1 MATARLSSSASR
13 GRSGYTGV
21 LLHRRTLGDNA
32 SRVSAHSS
40 VLAQGRASQSSP
52 PRHGKQQQHDLSLPF
67 PFLEPGA
74 RLPSSLKSAPFAGG
88 CIVLVDKP
96 QGWTSFDVC
105 ACVRNRFRRA
115 YGVAK
120 VGHTGTLDPM
130 ATGLLVLCVGRAT
143 KAVDS
148 LTGAPKRYEGV
159 LRLGEET
166 SSQDADTDVTALRPW
181 RQLTRGVLR
190 AQAASMLG
198 DLKQCPPM
206 YSAVKV
212 GGTRLYQLARQ
223 GKVIERRARDVR
235 VDEFD
240 LFFDV
245 CSDGEDEEK
254 SSGTSPSSSSSPP
267 ENDDDMNFHDSV
279 GADAGFGFG
288 SSSSSAPGESSKNII
303 RMLAGLRVGVRQP
316 EIATALAQFLG
327 RLPANELRLVQP
339 RRDGLL
345 STSKG

>member
-267 ENDDDMNFHDSV
+267 ENDDDMKVACQDV
-279 GADAGFGFG
+279 GFRVACSKGTYVRTLANDLGNAVGSAAHLTALRRTHVREFSIENAWNLDQLCQSLVALADAEG
-288 SSSSSAPGESSKNII
+288 
-303 RMLAGLRVGVRQP
+303 
-316 EIATALAQFLG
+316 
-327 RLPANELRLVQP
+327 
-339 RRDGLL
+339 
-345 STSKG
+345 

>member
-1 MATARLSSSASR
+1 M
-13 GRSGYTGV
+13 
-21 LLHRRTLGDNA
+21 
-32 SRVSAHSS
+32 
-40 VLAQGRASQSSP
+40 
-52 PRHGKQQQHDLSLPF
+52 
-67 PFLEPGA
+67 
-74 RLPSSLKSAPFAGG
+74 APFAGG
-88 CIVLVDKP
+88 CLLLVDKP

-105 ACVRNRFRRA
+105 AVVRNRFRKA

-143 KAVDS
+143 KAVNE

-181 RQLTRGVLR
+181 RQLTRGELR

-198 DLKQCPPM
+198 DVKQCPPM

-212 GGTRLYQLARQ
+212 GGTRLYELARQ

-235 VDEFD
+235 IDTFD

-245 CSDGEDEEK
+245 CGEGEDEHEDK
-254 SSGTSPSSSSSPP
+254 DNGSTSSSSPS
-267 ENDDDMNFHDSV
+267 ENGSIDDDDVKVACQDVRFRVACSKGTYVRTLANDLGNAV
-279 GADAGFGFG
+279 GSAAHLTALRRTHVREFSIENAWNLNHLCESLLALADA
-288 SSSSSAPGESSKNII
+288 
-303 RMLAGLRVGVRQP
+303 R
-316 EIATALAQFLG
+316 
-327 RLPANELRLVQP
+327 
-339 RRDGLL
+339 
-345 STSKG
+345 

>member
-1 MATARLSSSASR
+1 VDILRRVRMRAQPFPQGVWRRKSWPHGHARPDGNGPARAL
-13 GRSGYTGV
+13 
-21 LLHRRTLGDNA
+21 RRQGDEGGGF
-32 SRVSAHSS
+32 AH
-40 VLAQGRASQSSP
+40 GRAEAV
-52 PRHGKQQQHDLSLPF
+52 R
-67 PFLEPGA
+67 
-74 RLPSSLKSAPFAGG
+74 RL
-88 CIVLVDKP
+88 
-96 QGWTSFDVC
+96 
-105 ACVRNRFRRA
+105 
-115 YGVAK
+115 
-120 VGHTGTLDPM
+120 
-130 ATGLLVLCVGRAT
+130 
-143 KAVDS
+143 
-148 LTGAPKRYEGV
+148 

-267 ENDDDMNFHDSV
+267 ENDDDMKVACQDVRFRVACSKGTYVRTLANDLGDAV
-279 GADAGFGFG
+279 GSAAHLTALRRTHVREFSIENAWNLDQLCQSLVALADA
-288 SSSSSAPGESSKNII
+288 E
-303 RMLAGLRVGVRQP
+303 R
-316 EIATALAQFLG
+316 
-327 RLPANELRLVQP
+327 
-339 RRDGLL
+339 
-345 STSKG
+345 